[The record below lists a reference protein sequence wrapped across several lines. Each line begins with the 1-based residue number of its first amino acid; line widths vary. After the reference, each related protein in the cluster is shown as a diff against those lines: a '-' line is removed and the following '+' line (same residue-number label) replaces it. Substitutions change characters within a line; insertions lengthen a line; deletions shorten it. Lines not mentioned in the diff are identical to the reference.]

1 MSGREP
7 TGNSTSTTGPV
18 TRAIRPVAVAPA
30 SAVPSTVAV
39 TFLLTSGAGTSE
51 RVGAADN
58 LTDLV
63 GDLGLT
69 RLVGQT
75 GQVLGEF
82 LGVVRGGLHRGPP
95 GRLLGGGRLQE
106 GEVDPVDHVLRQQ
119 LVQDLLR
126 RGLELVQRKSLAA
139 VCLLQFLLADLFDL
153 QRQ

>member
-30 SAVPSTVAV
+30 AAVPSTVAV
-39 TFLLTSGAGTSE
+39 TFLLTSGAGT
-51 RVGAADN
+51 RVGAAGN

-139 VCLLQFLLADLFDL
+139 V
-153 QRQ
+153 